1 MNTTLLIL
9 YLEDSLIDAELI
21 REALANEDI
30 LCEMLHVETQ
40 MEFLTAI
47 ERQDFDLILADYSL
61 PGFNGLSALKLA
73 REYCPN
79 TPFIFV
85 TGTMGEEIAVE
96 SLKCGATDYV
106 LKQNLARLVPV
117 VQRALQESEDRKE
130 RKRMQE
136 ALRETNERLQAFI
149 QASPLAIIALEPEG
163 SVTLWNPAAERMFG
177 WQEGDVLGQFLPIVP
192 EDKHDEYRILRER
205 VLQGEALTNIE
216 TIRRKKD
223 GTSIDISISTAPLR
237 DAQER
242 ITGIMGVVA
251 DITERKQAEAQIKAA
266 LAEKEMLLRELYHRT
281 KNNMQVIRS
290 MLILRAASCQNAEIN
305 AFVEEIE
312 QKILTMAL
320 VHQKLYQSQDL
331 SRISL
336 DEYLGELIALL
347 IQSYTPT
354 SHKIALRSDL
364 KPVSVLI
371 DIAIPCGLIVNEL
384 LSNALRHA
392 FPDERVGEIRIH
404 LSRTPTGMIELSFAD
419 NGIGVPHT
427 FDFRAQ
433 PTLGLQTILALVEQ
447 QLQGDISWETQ
458 RGIAYTI
465 RFHDNFYTSRV

>member
-136 ALRETNERLQAFI
+136 ALRETTNGSRRSFKLTASQLLPLNRKAVSRSGTRLPSAC
-149 QASPLAIIALEPEG
+149 LVG
-163 SVTLWNPAAERMFG
+163 RKVT
-177 WQEGDVLGQFLPIVP
+177 
-192 EDKHDEYRILRER
+192 Y
-205 VLQGEALTNIE
+205 
-216 TIRRKKD
+216 
-223 GTSIDISISTAPLR
+223 
-237 DAQER
+237 
-242 ITGIMGVVA
+242 
-251 DITERKQAEAQIKAA
+251 
-266 LAEKEMLLRELYHRT
+266 
-281 KNNMQVIRS
+281 
-290 MLILRAASCQNAEIN
+290 
-305 AFVEEIE
+305 
-312 QKILTMAL
+312 
-320 VHQKLYQSQDL
+320 
-331 SRISL
+331 
-336 DEYLGELIALL
+336 
-347 IQSYTPT
+347 
-354 SHKIALRSDL
+354 
-364 KPVSVLI
+364 
-371 DIAIPCGLIVNEL
+371 
-384 LSNALRHA
+384 
-392 FPDERVGEIRIH
+392 
-404 LSRTPTGMIELSFAD
+404 
-419 NGIGVPHT
+419 
-427 FDFRAQ
+427 
-433 PTLGLQTILALVEQ
+433 
-447 QLQGDISWETQ
+447 
-458 RGIAYTI
+458 
-465 RFHDNFYTSRV
+465 